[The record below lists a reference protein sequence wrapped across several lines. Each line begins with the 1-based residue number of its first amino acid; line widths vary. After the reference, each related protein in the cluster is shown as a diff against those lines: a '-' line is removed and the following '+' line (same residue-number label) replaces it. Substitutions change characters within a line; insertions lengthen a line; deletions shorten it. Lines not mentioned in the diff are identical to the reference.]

1 MAAFGAA
8 SPLPRPRTNPSGP
21 QVAYSRYVR
30 PPIQWRSLGPGLLTL
45 GVLIAAPLAAS
56 FAHRILSRTIQVY
69 VATDNATGVIRG
81 TEVWHSGERIGEVE
95 ETSLRPVSVDTS
107 QRVLVRV
114 TIPRDLAPRIR
125 RDTRAQIRPGSSML
139 GSPVVYLSGGTLDAP
154 VIRDGDTLVA
164 QPQSALDETRAAVAV
179 AVDQIPALRADVESL
194 TSQLFSRSGTIGAVS
209 TRDVGNERVTV
220 LGALTRDLERRTRA
234 THPRVLDSAR
244 VALLDGIRHTLA
256 ASDSLRRLVVLA
268 GGSLDRLERDSTFV
282 RAVRD
287 TRAEIDSTER
297 LLATPVGT
305 AGRLRADSA
314 LRHQL
319 SEASRALPF

>member
-1 MAAFGAA
+1 MRA
-8 SPLPRPRTNPSGP
+8 P
-21 QVAYSRYVR
+21 VR
-30 PPIQWRSLGPGLLTL
+30 WRSLGPGFLTL
-45 GVLIAAPLAAS
+45 GVLIATPLMATLG
-56 FAHRILSRTIQVY
+56 HRIFSRTIQVY

-95 ETSLRPVSVDTS
+95 GTSLRPVSVDTS

-154 VIRDGDTLVA
+154 VIRNGDTLVA
-164 QPQSALDETRAAVAV
+164 QPQSAFDETRAAVAV
-179 AVDQIPALRADVESL
+179 GVAEIPELRADVESL
-194 TSQLFSRSGTIGAVS
+194 TLQLFSRSGTIGAVG
-209 TRDVGNERVTV
+209 TRDVSDKRVTV
-220 LGALTRDLERRTRA
+220 LGALTRDLKRRTRA
-234 THPRVLDSAR
+234 TQPRVLDTDR
-244 VALLDGIRHTLA
+244 VALLDAVQHALA

-282 RAVRD
+282 RAVRE
-287 TRAEIDSTER
+287 TRAEIDSTQR

-305 AGRLRADSA
+305 AGRLSADSA
-314 LRHQL
+314 IRHQL
-319 SEASRALPF
+319 HEASRSLPF